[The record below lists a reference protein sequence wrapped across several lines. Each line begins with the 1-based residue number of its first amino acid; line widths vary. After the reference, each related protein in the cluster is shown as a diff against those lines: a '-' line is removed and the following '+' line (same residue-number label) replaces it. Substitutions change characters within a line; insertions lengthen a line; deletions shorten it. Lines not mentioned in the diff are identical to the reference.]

1 MGAVY
6 SSHHFGS
13 QQTSGRIL
21 HTMIEEVT
29 DLEPGGG
36 LLFLATGPVGS
47 GKSSLVRE
55 IARSLPGWSGI
66 MVSALSW
73 QADNEGALIEHILD
87 RSGHDGTFADLV
99 DREGART
106 AIVIDDTHWADVTSL
121 RALVEASRRL
131 RRGRLAV
138 IMTASDTHDASD
150 DLPMSRL
157 RELADHAVTLAP
169 LDVEDVAALALSSI
183 GAHLSPLAAAEL
195 RDLTGGRPGR
205 IQEVLQAAPADHWR
219 LSNPQIPIPAPWR
232 AALDRRTRGLD
243 VGAVLTAMSILPGT
257 GTGSPGLVR
266 FLADDLDGSL
276 VDAAVTADLLEL
288 LPNAGEPVLRFTH
301 PTDRAVVRATTGPAQ
316 VTRLHRRAAQYH
328 RASKHIDAA
337 LIHEALGI
345 EGTDDD
351 TAERLSR
358 RGEELGAAGRWLDA
372 ADAFNLAAKVASNP
386 DVSHDQHLN
395 SIEALIAAADIP
407 RARLHAGSMSR
418 VVRDVK
424 VDSMRSYLAL
434 HEGRRSESV
443 SLIDRAWDTLEE
455 THSTDAAMRTR
466 VASRK
471 VLVHLANWEPEKVVE
486 WAKITDDWAPETS
499 PTRIEAQYIS
509 MIGRSALTRSIP
521 PDVPLPGETP
531 TLAQRRNMAA
541 GWIHLVHDDPV
552 AARRYLQFNP
562 GNEGSERISL
572 WMDGWLARTQFIL
585 GEYRQAER
593 TVERGL
599 ARAERFGIRFLEPI
613 LLWTGAQV
621 AGYKGDRELSRA
633 YINRLTLSHD
643 AFVIQRIPSAMCRM
657 FVAGIE
663 GDVSGMNRA
672 GEALVAIGQE
682 TDISQPGFWPW
693 EDVWAQ
699 HLVLSGRIDEADEIT
714 TLAEERAAESGIG
727 SLHAKLAVPRAGILM
742 QRGDI
747 EGGIR
752 RFEEAIELIETLT
765 MPSYQARVLYEYG
778 RVLRR
783 LGRRRQADEIFARA
797 GDVFAA
803 MGATEFVNRCNRE
816 RRAGGLGTRTTGA
829 GGLTPQ
835 EEEIAKLVAEGATN
849 REVARELFLSSKTV
863 EYHLTRVYRK
873 LGVRTRNELPRVLA
887 EL

>member
-1 MGAVY
+1 MVY
-6 SSHHFGS
+6 SSHNLGS
-13 QQTSGRIL
+13 QQTSGKIL
-21 HTMIEEVT
+21 RSVIDEITE
-29 DLEPGGG
+29 LEPGGG
-36 LLFLATGPVGS
+36 LLFLITGPVGS

-55 IARSLPGWSGI
+55 LARSLPGWSGI
-66 MVSALSW
+66 RAAALSW
-73 QADNEGALIEHILD
+73 HAESEGELLAHILD
-87 RSGHDGTFADLV
+87 RADHEGSLAELT

-106 AIVIDDTHWADVTSL
+106 VIIIDDVHWADAASL
-121 RALVEASRRL
+121 QQLIDTTRRL
-131 RRGRLAV
+131 RKGRLAV
-138 IMTASDTHDASD
+138 IMTAADCDDASD
-150 DLPMSRL
+150 DMPVSHL
-157 RELADHAVTLAP
+157 REIADLAVTLAP
-169 LDVEDVAALALSSI
+169 LDVEDVSALALSSI

-205 IQEVLQAAPADHWR
+205 VQEVLQAAPADHWR
-219 LSNPQIPIPAPWR
+219 LSNPQIPIPKPWR
-232 AALDRRTRGLD
+232 AALARRTRGLD
-243 VGAVLTAMSILPGT
+243 VGAILTAVAVLPGT
-257 GTGSPGLVR
+257 GTGSPDLIR
-266 FLADDLDGSL
+266 FLADDHDGAL
-276 VDAAVTADLLEL
+276 LDAAVEADLLEL
-288 LPNAGEPVLRFTH
+288 LPSSADPVLSFTY
-301 PTDRAVVRATTGPAQ
+301 PTDRAVIRATTGPAQ

-328 RASKHIDAA
+328 RASNNIDAA
-337 LIHEALGI
+337 LIHEALAT
-345 EGTDDD
+345 EGTDDA
-351 TAERLSR
+351 TAHQLAER
-358 RGEELGAAGRWLDA
+358 GEQLGAAGQWLDA
-372 ADAFNLAAKVASNP
+372 ADAFALASKVASHP
-386 DVSHDQHLN
+386 DVAHDQHLN

-407 RARLHAGSMSR
+407 RARLHAGSLSR
-418 VVRDVK
+418 VVRNVK

-434 HEGRRSESV
+434 HEGRRNEAV

-455 THSTDAAMRTR
+455 TRSTDAAMRTR

-471 VLVHLANWEPEKVVE
+471 VLIHLANWEPEKVVH
-486 WAKITDDWAPETS
+486 WAGVTDAWAPETS

-509 MIGRSALTRSIP
+509 LIGRSALTRSIP

-531 TLAQRRNMAA
+531 TLAQRRNMAV

-572 WMDGWLARTQFIL
+572 WMDAWLARTQFIL
-585 GEYRQAER
+585 GEYREADR

-599 ARAERFGIRFLEPI
+599 ARAERFSIRFIEPI
-613 LLWTGAQV
+613 LLWTGAQI
-621 AGYKGDRELSRA
+621 AAYRGDRELSRS
-633 YINRLTLSHD
+633 YINRLTFSHD
-643 AFVIQRIPSAMCRM
+643 AFAIQRIPSAMCRLL
-657 FVAGIE
+657 VGSIE
-663 GDVSGMNRA
+663 GDTSSMERA
-672 GEALVAIGQE
+672 GDTLVNISRE

-714 TLAEERAAESGIG
+714 SAAEERAAESGIG
-727 SLHAKLAVPRAGILM
+727 SLQAKLAVPRAGILM
-742 QRGDI
+742 QQGDL

-752 RFEEAIELIETLT
+752 RFEEAVEQIESLT
-765 MPSYQARVLYEYG
+765 MPSYQARILYEYG

-816 RRAGGLGTRTTGA
+816 RRASGLGTRTTGA

-849 REVARELFLSSKTV
+849 REVARELFLSAKTV

-873 LGVRTRNELPRVLA
+873 LGVRTRNELPRVLRD
-887 EL
+887 L